1 MGTRAPGG
9 GVGDAGSLADRA
21 RPQDTARRV
30 DRERRRLDHRY
41 LRRGLRSPRHRN
53 RYRHRLAGVPPP
65 LAASFAHG
73 RHLGRDRLSPGGLAG
88 GALSPAGSAV
98 LDQPGSLG
106 GRDGDPGAGSPGDG
120 RFARD
125 RYPNRHNRGPIPICI
140 GSLEFL
146 LLSPPALLMVAI
158 LGVIAFLLAGWRVAL
173 FTVLG
178 LLFVISLDLWEAA
191 MQTLALVLA
200 ATVVA
205 LAIGIPIGI
214 IAAKSSSLETAIR
227 PVLDVAQ
234 TMPAFV
240 YLVPI
245 VVLLGIGA
253 GPALIATVVFAMPP
267 AVRLTMLGIQQ
278 VPRDAV
284 EAAHAFGATP
294 WQTLFK
300 VELPLSL
307 KTIMAGVNQVIML
320 SLSMV
325 VIAGLAGAGGLGEPV
340 VTGLSQLN
348 VGISFVGGVGI
359 VVIAIMLDRITRALA
374 RQDRESPW
382 RIFSRG
388 KRPES
393 GATEAKAGL
402 GLSGRAAP
410 RVRGRW
416 GWEVPRRGITDPVR
430 RHRRTLLLRGAS
442 CRLDKGG
449 IDDDDG

>member
-1 MGTRAPGG
+1 M
-9 GVGDAGSLADRA
+9 LAFLQTELI
-21 RPQDTARRV
+21 PKI
-30 DRERRRLDHRY
+30 
-41 LRRGLRSPRHRN
+41 
-53 RYRHRLAGVPPP
+53 P
-65 LAASFAHG
+65 LAEWTESGVDWITDTF
-73 RHLGRDRLSPGGLAG
+73 D
-88 GALSPAGSAV
+88 GAFDL
-98 LDQPGSLG
+98 LDTVI
-106 GRDGDPGAGSPGDG
+106 D
-120 RFARD
+120 
-125 RYPNRHNRGPIPICI
+125 IVI
-140 GSLEFL
+140 GSLEFAL
-146 LLSPPALLMVAI
+146 LTPPALLIVAI
-158 LGVIAFLLAGWRVAL
+158 LSVIAFLLAGWRVAL

-178 LLFVISLDLWEAA
+178 LMFVISLDLWEAA

-214 IAAKSSSLETAIR
+214 VAAKSAAVEGVIR

-253 GPALIATVVFAMPP
+253 GPALIATVIFAMPP

-278 VPRDAV
+278 VPKDTV

-359 VVIAIMLDRITRALA
+359 VVIAIMLDRVTRAMA
-374 RQDRESPW
+374 RRDRASVA
-382 RIFSRG
+382 RMFSRG
-388 KRPES
+388 KKSEPD
-393 GATEAKAGL
+393 AAG
-402 GLSGRAAP
+402 G
-410 RVRGRW
+410 
-416 GWEVPRRGITDPVR
+416 EV
-430 RHRRTLLLRGAS
+430 
-442 CRLDKGG
+442 
-449 IDDDDG
+449 

>member
-1 MGTRAPGG
+1 M
-9 GVGDAGSLADRA
+9 LAFLQTELI
-21 RPQDTARRV
+21 PKI
-30 DRERRRLDHRY
+30 
-41 LRRGLRSPRHRN
+41 
-53 RYRHRLAGVPPP
+53 P
-65 LAASFAHG
+65 LAEWTESGVDWITDTF
-73 RHLGRDRLSPGGLAG
+73 D
-88 GALSPAGSAV
+88 GAFDL
-98 LDQPGSLG
+98 LDTVI
-106 GRDGDPGAGSPGDG
+106 D
-120 RFARD
+120 
-125 RYPNRHNRGPIPICI
+125 IVI
-140 GSLEFL
+140 GSLEFAL
-146 LLSPPALLMVAI
+146 LTPPALLMVAI
-158 LGVIAFLLAGWRVAL
+158 LSVIAFLLAGWRVAL

-214 IAAKSSSLETAIR
+214 VAAKSAAVEGVIR

-253 GPALIATVVFAMPP
+253 GPALIATVIFAMPP

-278 VPRDAV
+278 VPKDTV

-359 VVIAIMLDRITRALA
+359 VVIAIMLDRVTRAMA
-374 RQDRESPW
+374 RRDRASVA
-382 RIFSRG
+382 RMFSRG
-388 KRPES
+388 KKSEPD
-393 GATEAKAGL
+393 AAG
-402 GLSGRAAP
+402 G
-410 RVRGRW
+410 
-416 GWEVPRRGITDPVR
+416 EV
-430 RHRRTLLLRGAS
+430 
-442 CRLDKGG
+442 
-449 IDDDDG
+449 

>member
-1 MGTRAPGG
+1 M
-9 GVGDAGSLADRA
+9 LAFLQSELI
-21 RPQDTARRV
+21 P
-30 DRERRRLDHRY
+30 
-41 LRRGLRSPRHRN
+41 SI
-53 RYRHRLAGVPPP
+53 P
-65 LAASFAHG
+65 LAEWTETAVDWITDNF
-73 RHLGRDRLSPGGLAG
+73 D
-88 GALSPAGSAV
+88 GAFDILDSAIDLV
-98 LDQPGSLG
+98 V
-106 GRDGDPGAGSPGDG
+106 
-120 RFARD
+120 
-125 RYPNRHNRGPIPICI
+125 
-140 GSLEFL
+140 GSLEYVL
-146 LLSPPALLMVAI
+146 LAAPALLMVAI
-158 LGVIAFLLAGWRVAL
+158 LGVIALLLAGWRVAL

-178 LLFVISLDLWEAA
+178 LVFVISLDLWEAS

-205 LAIGIPIGI
+205 LIIGIPIGI
-214 IAAKSSSLETAIR
+214 IAAKVGTVEAAAR
-227 PVLDVAQ
+227 PILDIAQ

-240 YLVPI
+240 YLVPT

-278 VPRDAV
+278 VPKDTV

-340 VTGLSQLN
+340 VAGLSQLD
-348 VGISFVGGVGI
+348 VGVSFVGGVGI

-374 RQDRESPW
+374 RQDGGGARK
-382 RIFSRG
+382 IFSRG

-393 GATEAKAGL
+393 GAT
-402 GLSGRAAP
+402 
-410 RVRGRW
+410 
-416 GWEVPRRGITDPVR
+416 
-430 RHRRTLLLRGAS
+430 
-442 CRLDKGG
+442 GG
-449 IDDDDG
+449 KT

>member
-1 MGTRAPGG
+1 M
-9 GVGDAGSLADRA
+9 LAFLQTDLI
-21 RPQDTARRV
+21 PKI
-30 DRERRRLDHRY
+30 
-41 LRRGLRSPRHRN
+41 
-53 RYRHRLAGVPPP
+53 P
-65 LAASFAHG
+65 LAEWTESGVDWITETFEWFF
-73 RHLGRDRLSPGGLAG
+73 
-88 GALSPAGSAV
+88 
-98 LDQPGSLG
+98 
-106 GRDGDPGAGSPGDG
+106 DPLKDVIEAMV
-120 RFARD
+120 
-125 RYPNRHNRGPIPICI
+125 
-140 GSLEFL
+140 GSLELVFTTL
-146 LLSPPALLMVAI
+146 PALLMVAI
-158 LGVIAFLLAGWRVAL
+158 LTAIAFFLAGWRVAL

-178 LLFVISLDLWEAA
+178 LLFIFSLDLWEAA

-214 IAAKSSSLETAIR
+214 VAAKSAAVEATIR

-253 GPALIATVVFAMPP
+253 GPALIATVIFAMPP
-267 AVRLTMLGIQQ
+267 AVRLTTLGIQQ
-278 VPRDAV
+278 VPRDTV
-284 EAAHAFGATP
+284 EAANAFGATS
-294 WQTLFK
+294 WQTLIK

-374 RQDRESPW
+374 RRDRESTW
-382 RIFSRG
+382 RNFSRG
-388 KRPES
+388 KGS
-393 GATEAKAGL
+393 GSDASEEKA
-402 GLSGRAAP
+402 
-410 RVRGRW
+410 
-416 GWEVPRRGITDPVR
+416 
-430 RHRRTLLLRGAS
+430 
-442 CRLDKGG
+442 
-449 IDDDDG
+449 

>member
-1 MGTRAPGG
+1 MMLAILQSELIP
-9 GVGDAGSLADRA
+9 SIPLADWTESVVDWIT
-21 RPQDTARRV
+21 DTF
-30 DRERRRLDHRY
+30 D
-41 LRRGLRSPRHRN
+41 
-53 RYRHRLAGVPPP
+53 GV
-65 LAASFAHG
+65 F
-73 RHLGRDRLSPGGLAG
+73 D
-88 GALSPAGSAV
+88 V
-98 LDQPGSLG
+98 LDSVIDFVINL
-106 GRDGDPGAGSPGDG
+106 
-120 RFARD
+120 
-125 RYPNRHNRGPIPICI
+125 
-140 GSLEFL
+140 LETVL
-146 LLSPPALLMVAI
+146 LAPPALGMVAI

-178 LLFVISLDLWEAA
+178 LVFIISLDLWEAA

-214 IAAKSSSLETAIR
+214 IAAKSSGVEATIR
-227 PVLDVAQ
+227 PILDIAQ

-253 GPALIATVVFAMPP
+253 GPALIATVIFAMPP

-278 VPRDAV
+278 VPKDTV

-348 VGISFVGGVGI
+348 VGTSFVGGVGI

-374 RQDRESPW
+374 GRDRGGASKF
-382 RIFSRG
+382 FSRG
-388 KRPES
+388 KGADAPE
-393 GATEAKAGL
+393 GKA
-402 GLSGRAAP
+402 
-410 RVRGRW
+410 
-416 GWEVPRRGITDPVR
+416 
-430 RHRRTLLLRGAS
+430 
-442 CRLDKGG
+442 
-449 IDDDDG
+449 

>member
-1 MGTRAPGG
+1 LQTELIPKI
-9 GVGDAGSLADRA
+9 
-21 RPQDTARRV
+21 
-30 DRERRRLDHRY
+30 
-41 LRRGLRSPRHRN
+41 
-53 RYRHRLAGVPPP
+53 P
-65 LAASFAHG
+65 LAEWTESGVDWITDTF
-73 RHLGRDRLSPGGLAG
+73 D
-88 GALSPAGSAV
+88 GAFDL
-98 LDQPGSLG
+98 LDTVI
-106 GRDGDPGAGSPGDG
+106 D
-120 RFARD
+120 
-125 RYPNRHNRGPIPICI
+125 IVI

-146 LLSPPALLMVAI
+146 LLAPPALLMVAI
-158 LGVIAFLLAGWRVAL
+158 LSVIAFFLAGWRVAL

-214 IAAKSSSLETAIR
+214 VAAKSAAVEGVIR

-253 GPALIATVVFAMPP
+253 GPALIATVIFAMPP
-267 AVRLTMLGIQQ
+267 GVRLTMLGIQQ
-278 VPRDAV
+278 VPKETV

-359 VVIAIMLDRITRALA
+359 VVIAIMLDRVTRAMA
-374 RQDRESPW
+374 RRDRASVA
-382 RIFSRG
+382 RMFSRG
-388 KRPES
+388 KKSEPD
-393 GATEAKAGL
+393 AAG
-402 GLSGRAAP
+402 G
-410 RVRGRW
+410 
-416 GWEVPRRGITDPVR
+416 EV
-430 RHRRTLLLRGAS
+430 
-442 CRLDKGG
+442 
-449 IDDDDG
+449 

>member
-1 MGTRAPGG
+1 M
-9 GVGDAGSLADRA
+9 LAFLQTELI
-21 RPQDTARRV
+21 PKI
-30 DRERRRLDHRY
+30 
-41 LRRGLRSPRHRN
+41 
-53 RYRHRLAGVPPP
+53 P
-65 LAASFAHG
+65 LAEWTESGVDWITDTFE
-73 RHLGRDRLSPGGLAG
+73 
-88 GALSPAGSAV
+88 GAFDL
-98 LDQPGSLG
+98 LDTVI
-106 GRDGDPGAGSPGDG
+106 D
-120 RFARD
+120 
-125 RYPNRHNRGPIPICI
+125 IVI
-140 GSLEFL
+140 GSLEFAL
-146 LLSPPALLMVAI
+146 LTPPALLMVAI
-158 LGVIAFLLAGWRVAL
+158 LSVIAFFLAGWRVAL

-214 IAAKSSSLETAIR
+214 VAAKSAAVEGVIR

-253 GPALIATVVFAMPP
+253 GPAL
-267 AVRLTMLGIQQ
+267 RLTMLGIQQ
-278 VPRDAV
+278 VPKDTV

-359 VVIAIMLDRITRALA
+359 VVIAIMLDRVTRAMATRDRVSVA
-374 RQDRESPW
+374 RM
-382 RIFSRG
+382 FSRG
-388 KRPES
+388 KKSEPDAA
-393 GATEAKAGL
+393 GGEA
-402 GLSGRAAP
+402 
-410 RVRGRW
+410 
-416 GWEVPRRGITDPVR
+416 
-430 RHRRTLLLRGAS
+430 
-442 CRLDKGG
+442 
-449 IDDDDG
+449 